1 MGGADWLAS
10 RDDWIRF
17 MFACTLILASL
28 LTMLYNGGFHVQHI
42 VVNKALLRKK
52 SSKWADV
59 SSPDELL
66 SFKTSQDA
74 EYTDH
79 VRLAQAK
86 RRAAKSAR

>member
-1 MGGADWLAS
+1 MGGVDWLTS

-17 MFACTLILASL
+17 FFACTLILASML
-28 LTMLYNGGFHVQHI
+28 MMLYNGGFHVQRI
-42 VVNKALLRKK
+42 VVNKALMRKK

-66 SFKTSQDA
+66 SVKTNRDA

-86 RRAAKSAR
+86 RRTAQSAR